1 MHNLHLILVHAETP
15 EDACVNAED
24 FIMDFGTENN
34 WRCIG
39 GCVSEDNEIT
49 DMDEYS
55 RWYPSYT
62 DKEGNK
68 PYGSIEALNE
78 MMRRLVKNDNTFSHK
93 RDLIDA
99 IDNGDIKLSEITDSM
114 DLYYLK
120 QYIDNRRSTILLS
133 NPEEFNVLEDE
144 YKAYKYDEV
153 GVTDLRWGE
162 KGEGEKTYVVLV
174 DMHS

>member
-15 EDACVNAED
+15 EEACVNAENG
-24 FIMDFGTENN
+24 IEDFGNGSN
-34 WRCIG
+34 WRYVG
-39 GCVSEDNEIT
+39 GCISENNEIT
-49 DMDEYS
+49 DMHGGS

-62 DKEGNK
+62 DEEGNK

-78 MMRRLVKNDNTFSHK
+78 MTREHIKEDNAFSHK
-93 RDLIDA
+93 KELIEG
-99 IDNGDIKLSEITDSM
+99 IDNGDIKLSEITDST

-133 NPEEFNVLEDE
+133 NPGEFNVLEDE
-144 YKAYKYDEV
+144 YKPYKYDKF
-153 GVTDLRWGE
+153 GVTDLRME
-162 KGEGEKTYVVLV
+162 NDKGEKTYVVFI

>member
-1 MHNLHLILVHAETP
+1 MHNLHLVVVHAETP

-24 FIMDFGTENN
+24 WIMDFGTENN

-39 GCVSEDNEIT
+39 GCISEDNEIT

-62 DKEGNK
+62 DNEGNK

-78 MMRRLVKNDNTFSHK
+78 MMREHIKEDNTFLHK
-93 RDLIDA
+93 KELIEA
-99 IDNGDIKLSEITDSM
+99 IDNGDTKLSDITDSM

-120 QYIDNRRSTILLS
+120 EYITNRQSTILLS
-133 NPEEFNVLEDE
+133 NPGEFNVLEDE
-144 YKAYKYDEV
+144 YKPFKYDYF
-153 GVTDLRWGE
+153 GVTNARNRQKE
-162 KGEGEKTYVVLV
+162 EGEKTYVVFI